1 MGRQNTKHMNQA
13 SQSNEYQNIISRLSS
28 IERAINGEKKP
39 EIPLIDP
46 TANVLALV
54 SAETKRQDD
63 LRMAEFKRQDDLRA
77 QADKYQDKI
86 DTERKRM
93 ESDAKK
99 AEADR
104 IDALLA
110 ANKNDV
116 ALALAKQQ
124 AQAEAQDKRIA
135 IVEQNQY
142 QGVGGKEQRTE
153 SQKRSEW
160 VIGLIAT
167 LAAGAGAML
176 VHLLGK

>member
-1 MGRQNTKHMNQA
+1 MA
-13 SQSNEYQNIISRLSS
+13 DERLSTS
-28 IERAINGEKKP
+28 EFQQIMARLDVILKRAEP
-39 EIPLIDP
+39 PVIPLIDP
-46 TANVLALV
+46 TANVLSLV
-54 SAETKRQDD
+54 SAAIT
-63 LRMAEFKRQDDLRA
+63 RQDDLRA
-77 QADKYQDKI
+77 VEIVQVKELRELTTSFQEKL
-86 DTERKRM
+86 DTYRRQT

-124 AQAEAQDKRIA
+124 SQAEAQDKRIA

-142 QGVGGKEQRTE
+142 QGAGRQGQQTE
-153 SQKRSEW
+153 NKAHSQW

-167 LAAGAGAML
+167 LALGFGALL
-176 VHLLGK
+176 VKVLFK